1 MIPDVTTKSH
11 ARFIAH
17 FLSLILPVPPPDQL
31 ETISRGEWS
40 SMGTA
45 TYPKWSHLSE
55 AVRPMRSGQTYPKLS
70 DSGQRPIQIDDQI

>member
-1 MIPDVTTKSH
+1 MTPDVTTKSN

-17 FLSLILPVPPPDQL
+17 FLSLSPPVPPPDQL

-45 TYPKWSHLSE
+45 TYPKQLD
-55 AVRPMRSGQTYPKLS
+55 P
-70 DSGQRPIQIDDQI
+70 GQRPIQIDDQI